1 MSNINKKLFNRLHL
15 NHAYGQLIAL
25 IFVPIMILACV
36 GALLVITET
45 SNAAKAQQRQMAI
58 AILTRYQLDAE
69 AAINLVNA
77 SPWQNENARYLMQK
91 LLDEEHLTRAAIIEE

>member
-69 AAINLVNA
+69 AAINLSGMAGPWQRGDRTAIRIA
-77 SPWQNENARYLMQK
+77 SPSKRGS
-91 LLDEEHLTRAAIIEE
+91 HPP

>member
-69 AAINLVNA
+69 AAINL
-77 SPWQNENARYLMQK
+77 EGDMME
-91 LLDEEHLTRAAIIEE
+91 LLWSLTREEGSGFNEMFHRLAA

>member
-15 NHAYGQLIAL
+15 KPCLWTAHCTY
-25 IFVPIMILACV
+25 FVPIMILACV

-69 AAINLVNA
+69 AAINFGA
-77 SPWQNENARYLMQK
+77 SPLAV
-91 LLDEEHLTRAAIIEE
+91 